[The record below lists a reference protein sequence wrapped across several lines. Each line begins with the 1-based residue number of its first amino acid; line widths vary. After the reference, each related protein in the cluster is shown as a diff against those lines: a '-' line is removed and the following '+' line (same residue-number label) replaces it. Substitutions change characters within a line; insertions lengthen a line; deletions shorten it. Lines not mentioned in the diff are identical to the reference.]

1 MWLWVGATVGL
12 VRVRGSTDMA
22 WLVSCRGPT
31 THCHQGFVST
41 RRTTRLLNWPF
52 QSPDGLPMWG
62 DGVWCGTLLF
72 MPDNL
77 GALRSRLIVIGLL
90 AVAIFTFT
98 PNK

>member
-1 MWLWVGATVGL
+1 
-12 VRVRGSTDMA
+12 
-22 WLVSCRGPT
+22 
-31 THCHQGFVST
+31 
-41 RRTTRLLNWPF
+41 
-52 QSPDGLPMWG
+52 MWG